1 MLSFFH
7 KHQNQKKLLISLLSF
22 FSFSPFS
29 SFATSIHTQ
38 QAVQASVVNSC
49 VIKSTNALNFS
60 SAYDPTQSTST
71 QINEQILLSC
81 TRNAS
86 GWVGVSQGS
95 NPESGSTCTTPLRQ
109 LVDTSGNFLK
119 YNLSYDASSVDWGC
133 VQSSGRAFTST
144 SVASGIN
151 ITAVGTIPSQQ
162 DVPAGNY
169 TDNLTITVN
178 F

>member
-7 KHQNQKKLLISLLSF
+7 KHQNQKIFLIPLLSF
-22 FSFSPFS
+22 FSCS
-29 SFATSIHTQ
+29 SFANNINTQ
-38 QAVQASVVNSC
+38 QSVQASVVNSC

-109 LVDTSGNFLK
+109 LVSANGDFLK
-119 YNLSYDASSVDWGC
+119 YNLTYDASSVDWGC